1 MRRKEVTM
9 SSGATPTPELVLKIA
24 KATVF
29 TELTP
34 PPVEVATADTGILT
48 ESFGPTQITLQNAH
62 TKGTLHAGMPYEIK
76 AGTPHNYTAKN
87 MLYVGKLENGA
98 LLFRAPL
105 PKA

>member
-1 MRRKEVTM
+1 M
-9 SSGATPTPELVLKIA
+9 SSGATAIPELVFKIA
-24 KATVF
+24 KATVY

-34 PPVEVATADTGILT
+34 PHSEVATAEAGIVT

-62 TKGTLHAGMPYEIK
+62 VKGTLHPGTPYDIK
-76 AGTPHNYTAKN
+76 AGTPHNFNTQN
-87 MLYVGKLENGA
+87 MHYVGKLENGA